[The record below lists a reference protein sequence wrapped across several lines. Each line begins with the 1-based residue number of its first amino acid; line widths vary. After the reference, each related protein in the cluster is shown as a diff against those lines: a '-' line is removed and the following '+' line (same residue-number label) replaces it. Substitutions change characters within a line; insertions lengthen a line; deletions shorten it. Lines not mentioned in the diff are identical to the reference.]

1 MVVMFEYSHQMLIKN
16 RSFIDGTLMFFFIFR
31 GATSSTHEEK
41 GTQLQT
47 ETLELLRDTDVDHG
61 ADAIGVALD
70 QEELLAHLR
79 SRKVTPDHGR
89 LQTGADGVVFEDG
102 ILTSIG
108 ADNVWN

>member
-1 MVVMFEYSHQMLIKN
+1 MCGEIKYCQ
-16 RSFIDGTLMFFFIFR
+16 IGTERPQRAIR
-31 GATSSTHEEK
+31 

-79 SRKVTPDHGR
+79 SRKVTPDLGR

>member
-1 MVVMFEYSHQMLIKN
+1 MCGEIKYCQIGSEGPQ
-16 RSFIDGTLMFFFIFR
+16 RAIR
-31 GATSSTHEEK
+31 

-89 LQTGADGVVFEDG
+89 LQIGADGVVFEDG